1 MAGDLANLDARA
13 CNAVARR
20 AIGEWINT
28 TVLGKFMVMSQ
39 PWSADAYAEH
49 AGYVP
54 AFGTE
59 VLALLDPRP
68 GERILDLGCGD
79 GVLSAQIAGA
89 GARVIGVDSSVDMA
103 AAARGRG
110 LDARVM
116 DAHALNFARA
126 FAAVFSNAALHWMRE
141 PDRVIEGV
149 RPALCPGGRFVGE
162 MGVEAKVAAVR
173 AALVQALAEH
183 GIDATPLDPW
193 YFPSSKEYQQRLE
206 RSGFI
211 IDTIVLFPRPTVLP
225 TGLDGWLDIFGA
237 TFLNAVPA
245 PDRPR
250 LRARVAELAAPLLR
264 TADGSW
270 RADYVRLRFRA
281 TTTEVCQARRGSPR
295 RQSSADLSREKFHN
309 VPFSGGGS
317 PAYLEPDKLPD
328 DLTGHR
334 SGRCLSTRNSE
345 ENCT

>member
-1 MAGDLANLDARA
+1 
-13 CNAVARR
+13 VARR

-89 GARVIGVDSSVDMA
+89 GARVIGVDSSADMA
-103 AAARGRG
+103 AAARERG

-116 DAHALNFARA
+116 DAHALDFGRA
-126 FAAVFSNAALHWMRE
+126 FDAVFSNAALHWMRE

-149 RPALCPGGRFVGE
+149 RRALCPGGRFVGE
-162 MGVEAKVAAVR
+162 MGGEGNVAAVR

-193 YFPSSKEYQQRLE
+193 YFPSCKEYQQKLE

-245 PDRPR
+245 SDRPR

-281 TTTEVCQARRGSPR
+281 WLG
-295 RQSSADLSREKFHN
+295 
-309 VPFSGGGS
+309 
-317 PAYLEPDKLPD
+317 D
-328 DLTGHR
+328 D
-334 SGRCLSTRNSE
+334 N
-345 ENCT
+345 